1 MSHHIPTH
9 IKEHS
14 IYDAYYNDNNPAG
27 LRYSLGS
34 LFAALQCP
42 TVGEAWSL

>member
-14 IYDAYYNDNNPAG
+14 IYDAYYNDNNQYVFIMAF
-27 LRYSLGS
+27 YKKSFSSLI
-34 LFAALQCP
+34 LLCLY
-42 TVGEAWSL
+42 VMM